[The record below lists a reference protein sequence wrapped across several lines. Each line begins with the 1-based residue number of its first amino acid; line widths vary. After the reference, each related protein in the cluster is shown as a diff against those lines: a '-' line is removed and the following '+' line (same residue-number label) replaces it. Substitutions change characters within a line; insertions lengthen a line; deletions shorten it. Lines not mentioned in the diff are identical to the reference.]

1 MENNIFE
8 IIGKDTKTGI
18 GRDGQQ
24 YVIENLVVNFG
35 GKAAKIRAPR
45 NMSVNIGDSV
55 RVELGLVRGYGSAQN
70 GAVVKE
76 VAYDKETREKIE
88 AMKRGE

>member
-24 YVIENLVVNFG
+24 YVIENLVVNFN

-45 NMSVNIGDSV
+45 NMSVNIGDSI
-55 RVELGLVRGYGSAQN
+55 RVGLGLVRNYGCLQV
-70 GAVVKE
+70 GAIIDQV
-76 VAYDKETREKIE
+76 I
-88 AMKRGE
+88 KRQENKTND

>member
-24 YVIENLVVNFG
+24 YVIENLVVNFN

-45 NMSVNIGDSV
+45 NMSANIGDFACV
-55 RVELGLVRGYGSAQN
+55 KLGLVRGYGSAQI
-70 GAVVKE
+70 GAVV
-76 VAYDKETREKIE
+76 EKIIKKQE
-88 AMKRGE
+88 NKTND

>member
-24 YVIENLVVNFG
+24 YVIENLVVNFN

-45 NMSVNIGDSV
+45 NMSVNIGDSI
-55 RVELGLVRGYGSAQN
+55 RLGFGLVRNYGCLQI
-70 GAVVKE
+70 GAVVEQIIKKQE
-76 VAYDKETREKIE
+76 EKTND
-88 AMKRGE
+88 

>member
-24 YVIENLVVNFG
+24 YVIENLVVNFA
-35 GKAAKIRAPR
+35 GKAAKIRIPR
-45 NMSVNIGDSV
+45 NMTANIGDSV
-55 RVELGLVRGYGSAQN
+55 RVGAWSCQELWLFTDWSCCSGS
-70 GAVVKE
+70 
-76 VAYDKETREKIE
+76 YFT
-88 AMKRGE
+88 GEERRL

>member
-24 YVIENLVVNFG
+24 YVIENLV
-35 GKAAKIRAPR
+35 
-45 NMSVNIGDSV
+45 
-55 RVELGLVRGYGSAQN
+55 
-70 GAVVKE
+70 
-76 VAYDKETREKIE
+76 
-88 AMKRGE
+88 